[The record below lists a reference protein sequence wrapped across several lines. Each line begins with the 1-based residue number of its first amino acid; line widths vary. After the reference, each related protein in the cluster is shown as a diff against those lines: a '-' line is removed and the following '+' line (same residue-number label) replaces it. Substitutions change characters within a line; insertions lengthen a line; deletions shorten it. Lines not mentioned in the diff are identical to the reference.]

1 MRNSMQEKNVSD
13 WSIRLA
19 RYVPQSSQE
28 TEDQR
33 EILSAIKEDG
43 DAVLTR
49 VREQGHITCSG
60 FVMDPTMNAVLMVY
74 HRIYD
79 SFAWTGGHAD
89 GSNDFLAVSIR
100 EVKEE
105 TGVKKPFP
113 LAGEILSLDI
123 LPVKPHQK
131 HRKPVPAHAHYNITY
146 GIIVSPKETLSI
158 KPDENTDV
166 RWIPVTEIA
175 AHCKESH
182 MLPVYEKLIVRMRE
196 LRQKQ
201 DACIQRIAVPL
212 LKWYPDHAR
221 DLPWRRTKEPYHVW
235 LSEIM
240 LQQTRVEAVK
250 GYYERFLTAFPD
262 VFSLANAT
270 QDQVNKYWE
279 GLGYYSRAANLRKAA
294 IEIVTN
300 HNGKF
305 PRTWEEI
312 RALPGIG
319 DYTAGAIYSICFSG
333 KTPAVDGNVLRVA
346 ARVTDCFCEIDR
358 PAMKVAITQA
368 LTVQY
373 HANPTQCDTLTQALM
388 ELGATV
394 CLPNGTPHCESCPL
408 ESFCM
413 AHQNRDEMRLPQRVE
428 KKKRRME
435 SYTVFLLCCDGAYA
449 VRKRTAKGLLHG
461 LWEFPNIPGIC
472 DESAAIAQARAWQC
486 QPTDLTQTVE
496 KQHIFTH
503 VEWKLFGVYLTCA
516 HRSPDFVWKTK
527 EEIATEISLPT
538 AFRQFH
544 LHGEISSDES

>member
-1 MRNSMQEKNVSD
+1 MQTDRMIFLQSVSEKS
-13 WSIRLA
+13 
-19 RYVPQSSQE
+19 
-28 TEDQR
+28 
-33 EILSAIKEDG
+33 K
-43 DAVLTR
+43 
-49 VREQGHITCSG
+49 
-60 FVMDPTMNAVLMVY
+60 
-74 HRIYD
+74 
-79 SFAWTGGHAD
+79 
-89 GSNDFLAVSIR
+89 
-100 EVKEE
+100 KE

-123 LPVKPHQK
+123 LQLNRIRNTANLSRHM
-131 HRKPVPAHAHYNITY
+131 RITTSPM
-146 GIIVSPKETLSI
+146 VSLLAPKETLSI

-333 KTPAVDGNVLRVA
+333 ETPAVDGNVLRVA
-346 ARVTDCFCEIDR
+346 GKGDR
-358 PAMKVAITQA
+358 
-368 LTVQY
+368 L
-373 HANPTQCDTLTQALM
+373 
-388 ELGATV
+388 
-394 CLPNGTPHCESCPL
+394 
-408 ESFCM
+408 
-413 AHQNRDEMRLPQRVE
+413 
-428 KKKRRME
+428 
-435 SYTVFLLCCDGAYA
+435 FL
-449 VRKRTAKGLLHG
+449 R
-461 LWEFPNIPGIC
+461 N
-472 DESAAIAQARAWQC
+472 
-486 QPTDLTQTVE
+486 
-496 KQHIFTH
+496 
-503 VEWKLFGVYLTCA
+503 
-516 HRSPDFVWKTK
+516 
-527 EEIATEISLPT
+527 
-538 AFRQFH
+538 
-544 LHGEISSDES
+544 